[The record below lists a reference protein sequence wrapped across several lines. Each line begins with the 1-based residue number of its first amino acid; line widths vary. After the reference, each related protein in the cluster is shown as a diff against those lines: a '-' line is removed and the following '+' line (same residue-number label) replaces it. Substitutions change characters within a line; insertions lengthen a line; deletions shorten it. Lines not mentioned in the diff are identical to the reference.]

1 MKLLGIF
8 DSFFD
13 SSNNLKVKPHLI
25 NNFTIVFVPKIIIF
39 IELVNQKIF
48 RIKFVLVGLDKNIWL
63 SKLKEVVFYLPYS
76 YSKLELQKNNYRLFF
91 DSGKDVF
98 VGSDSFKDEMN
109 GFVNLFLYKL

>member
-1 MKLLGIF
+1 MRIETG
-8 DSFFD
+8 
-13 SSNNLKVKPHLI
+13 LI
-25 NNFTIVFVPKIIIF
+25 NNFTIVFVPKTLIF
-39 IELVNQKIF
+39 IELIDQKIF
-48 RIKFVLVGLDKNIWL
+48 RIKFTLVGLDKNIWL
-63 SKLKEVVFYLPYS
+63 SKIKEVVFYLPYS